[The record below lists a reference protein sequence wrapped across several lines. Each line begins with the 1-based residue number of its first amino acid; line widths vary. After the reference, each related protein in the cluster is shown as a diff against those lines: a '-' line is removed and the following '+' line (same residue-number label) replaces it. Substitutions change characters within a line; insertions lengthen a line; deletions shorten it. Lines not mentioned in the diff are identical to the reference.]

1 MKDFDVNKLWV
12 SMGEH
17 DTGVLDTNEKFIQA
31 EKIIIHHNYEPRN
44 YQHNDI
50 GNLFFN
56 QTNVPIL
63 LVFIYS
69 ALIKLK
75 ESIDPNNERQIIT
88 RVMDPEALEKKSQDL
103 IAAGWGTTK
112 SGGKVAKILRFVH
125 LPYVSLADCKKAM
138 GSGSIFDSSVCAG
151 YVQLGAKD
159 ACQVDTLL

>member
-1 MKDFDVNKLWV
+1 
-12 SMGEH
+12 
-17 DTGVLDTNEKFIQA
+17 
-31 EKIIIHHNYEPRN
+31 
-44 YQHNDI
+44 
-50 GNLFFN
+50 
-56 QTNVPIL
+56 
-63 LVFIYS
+63 
-69 ALIKLK
+69 
-75 ESIDPNNERQIIT
+75 
-88 RVMDPEALEKKSQDL
+88 MDPMALEKKSQDL